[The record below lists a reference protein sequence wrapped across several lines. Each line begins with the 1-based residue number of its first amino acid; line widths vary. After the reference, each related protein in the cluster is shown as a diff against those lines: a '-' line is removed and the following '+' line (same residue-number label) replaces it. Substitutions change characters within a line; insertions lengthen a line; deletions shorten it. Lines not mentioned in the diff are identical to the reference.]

1 MKTTTITLGGQ
12 TYTVAELPLRQNA
25 AWRQRLSA
33 LVASVTDLVGALQID
48 LANTGD
54 LVSVVNQV
62 RDVLLEAP
70 DQVAALL
77 FDYAPELAADRV
89 RIENEVYESE
99 LLTAFVEVL
108 KLAYPFGDLL
118 RLANGLA
125 PKASASTSTS

>member
-1 MKTTTITLGGQ
+1 MKTATITLGGQ

-108 KLAYPFGDLL
+108 KLAYPFGSLL
-118 RLANGLA
+118 SLANGLT
-125 PKASASTSTS
+125 PKGAATTSTN